1 MSEFNRFFICF
12 CTYRTIKLPAVQE
25 QVSRRKPAPTA
36 KTTQGR
42 AASGR
47 GRARTRGT
55 LREIK
60 ESIAAN
66 KGEPLSSDP
75 PIINEE
81 DDDTEE
87 TETETETPKQKENV
101 SERLKKNQTARRG
114 MPFARSR
121 GIIRKSPVKAF
132 SINLSNVC
140 VDNKTCVGGRN
151 IRVKVRKEEQNE
163 EVKKDEDKQ
172 EDRSSG
178 EKKAEMDVDVEKI
191 DEKNIDKVKDG
202 EQEMEGI
209 EVPLEKD
216 DKDDTVGK
224 PTEKS
229 FEAATMT
236 AYVNNSEIVKSE
248 TNQCEDN
255 TEVKKTD
262 EDNSAGA
269 IESEEDKKHRIDVIG
284 QSLTI
289 SKLEDQLD
297 SELKNKFAV
306 KDAEER
312 IRRLQHVL
320 SLLQGANLESDTQ
333 NQKSEEEKGTVESES
348 SESSE
353 SSDDNAEKTEP
364 EKGESEGQNV
374 NSHEAMSI
382 DENKSEEEGKEDSV
396 VSDVTSK
403 DKNLASIVRKSKE
416 EKGTVEIDE
425 KEEKHV
431 RFEFLPQDEEEENEL
446 SDAFQIK
453 VEVGNLVNRVMLMD
467 EHGIDGTDERHRI
480 DKFYVEFPSSQT
492 RAPEIIQRLKDEDE
506 KNTTYSPETED
517 ITDDEDEKNRK
528 DASEKQDSEENE
540 IRKIDLEQSEKDQ
553 PDEEPDRS
561 ENDEKKSEEIKKPHQ
576 VDEIVETS
584 TNRGKE
590 EDNVLDL
597 STNEKDQIRKKT
609 ENDDLVSK
617 KEEITTGKKDIEE
630 DEGIEKEKVEEK
642 EDSKKEEKE
651 DSEKEKMEEEEED
664 SEKNKVEEGDSE
676 KKKVDEEDAETEKME
691 EHTEKKKVEDENSE
705 NNTLKQEEDSVNND
719 INLEKEDESTSTD
732 IRKNSGNEG
741 DVCDNVKKEDEEK
754 IKDQEEHSSEEG
766 KKPEETT
773 EKEEGKE
780 DESGVCDNEE
790 NNEIHKK
797 DDDAGLIYVES
808 GSDFEENL
816 SEKWK
821 SLTPGTVLKR

>member
-1 MSEFNRFFICF
+1 M
-12 CTYRTIKLPAVQE
+12 
-25 QVSRRKPAPTA
+25 
-36 KTTQGR
+36 
-42 AASGR
+42 
-47 GRARTRGT
+47 
-55 LREIK
+55 REIK

-101 SERLKKNQTARRG
+101 SEHLKKNQTARRG

-121 GIIRKSPVKAF
+121 GIIRKSTVKAL

-140 VDNKTCVGGRN
+140 VDNKTCIGGRN
-151 IRVKVRKEEQNE
+151 IRVKVRKEKQNE

-178 EKKAEMDVDVEKI
+178 KKKAEMDIDVEKI
-191 DEKNIDKVKDG
+191 DEKNIYKVKDG
-202 EQEMEGI
+202 EQQMEGI

-224 PTEKS
+224 PTGKS
-229 FEAATMT
+229 FEAATMI

-248 TNQCEDN
+248 KNQCEDN

-262 EDNSAGA
+262 EDNSAGV
-269 IESEEDKKHRIDVIG
+269 IESDEDKKHRIDVIG

-306 KDAEER
+306 NDAEER

-333 NQKSEEEKGTVESES
+333 NQKSEEEKGTVESKS

-382 DENKSEEEGKEDSV
+382 DENKSKEEGKEDSV

-403 DKNLASIVRKSKE
+403 DKNLVSIVRKSKE

-425 KEEKHV
+425 KEEKRV

-453 VEVGNLVNRVMLMD
+453 VEVGNVVNRVMLMD
-467 EHGIDGTDERHRI
+467 EDGIDGTDETHSHRI

-492 RAPEIIQRLKDEDE
+492 RVPEIIQRLKDEDE

-540 IRKIDLEQSEKDQ
+540 IRKINSEQSEKDQ

-561 ENDEKKSEEIKKPHQ
+561 ENDEKKSEEIKKAHQ

-584 TNRGKE
+584 TNGGKE

-597 STNEKDQIRKKT
+597 STNEKDQIRKKA

-642 EDSKKEEKE
+642 E
-651 DSEKEKMEEEEED
+651 ED
-664 SEKNKVEEGDSE
+664 SEKNKVEEADSE
-676 KKKVDEEDAETEKME
+676 RKKVDEEDAETEKME
-691 EHTEKKKVEDENSE
+691 EDTEKKKVEDENSE
-705 NNTLKQEEDSVNND
+705 NNTLKQKEDSVNND
-719 INLEKEDESTSTD
+719 MNLEKEDESTSTD

-741 DVCDNVKKEDEEK
+741 DVRDNVKKEDEEK
-754 IKDQEEHSSEEG
+754 IKDQEDHSSEEG
-766 KKPEETT
+766 KKPEETA

-790 NNEIHKK
+790 NNEIRKK
-797 DDDAGLIYVES
+797 DDDDGLIYVES
-808 GSDFEENL
+808 GSDFKENL